1 MKTAVCL
8 GGNGFIGNAMAKY
21 LKSQGYW
28 VRVVDIK
35 ENEFFDN
42 IADQN
47 WLLDLREEKNVEYA
61 LCPYYL
67 DKPFDLVFSF
77 QALMGGALFCF
88 TGLNDAD
95 IIHDSALMNLNVAK
109 VAAKNKVGKLFF
121 SSSACCYPEKIQMGK
136 RSDIPLKENTAWE
149 YGKPDSVYGI
159 EKLMAEQV
167 YDSYRRNYGLNI
179 RIGRFHNIFGEGC
192 VYLGDKPKAPAAL
205 AYKVATAID
214 GGEIEVYG
222 DGLQS
227 RSFLY
232 IDECIEGIMRLMDS
246 DYVHPVNIGSE
257 EGIAIND
264 LAKMIIHFSGKKL
277 SIKNIHSDAIGV
289 RSRNSDNAL
298 IEKVTGWRPNKPL
311 AYGIEKLYNWIN
323 KQVHGII

>member
-1 MKTAVCL
+1 MQKTAVCL
-8 GGNGFIGNAMAKY
+8 GAGGFISGHMVTH
-21 LKSQGYW
+21 LKNNGYW
-28 VRVVDIK
+28 VRGVDIK
-35 ENEFFDN
+35 CPEFSESD
-42 IADQN
+42 ADEFL
-47 WLLDLREEKNVEYA
+47 LLDLRELENVKIA
-61 LCPYYL
+61 LSPKF
-67 DKPFDLVFSF
+67 DKPIDEVYSF
-77 QALMGGALFCF
+77 QSLMGGALFVF
-88 TGLNDAD
+88 TKENDAD
-95 IIHDSALMNLNVAK
+95 IIHDSSLMHLHIADT
-109 VAAKNKVGKLFF
+109 AARNKVGKLFF

-159 EKLMAEQV
+159 EKLVAEQV

-205 AYKVATAID
+205 AYKVATAKD

-232 IDECIEGIMRLMDS
+232 IDETIQGIMKLMES
-246 DYVHPVNIGSE
+246 DYVYPVNIGSE

-277 SIKNIHSDAIGV
+277 SIKNIPSTAIGV
-289 RSRNSDNAL
+289 RSRNSDNEL
-298 IEKVTGWRPNKPL
+298 IKKVTGWRPNMPL
-311 AYGIEKLYNWIN
+311 AYGIERLYNWIN
-323 KQVHGII
+323 KQVNG